1 MACKCLGERPVNELE
16 RNQEIADS
24 ICRDFEWQ
32 GRVFRPGD
40 CVALLDGKII
50 VVANDL
56 DQALQALR
64 KIEPDPHRGMLVEV
78 RTPVVDCIRCRS

>member
-1 MACKCLGERPVNELE
+1 MSELE

-32 GRVFRPGD
+32 DREFRPGEW
-40 CVALLDGKII
+40 VALLDGAI
-50 VVANDL
+50 VAVDM

-64 KIEPDPHRGMLVEV
+64 KLQPDPHRGMLVEV
-78 RTPVVDCIRCRS
+78 RKPVVDGIR